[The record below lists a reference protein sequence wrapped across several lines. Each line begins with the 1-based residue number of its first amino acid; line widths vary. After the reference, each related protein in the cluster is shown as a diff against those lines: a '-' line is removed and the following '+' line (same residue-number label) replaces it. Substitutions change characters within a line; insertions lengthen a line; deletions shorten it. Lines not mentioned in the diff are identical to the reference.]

1 MAADSFSVDDTES
14 AERWDSCWNA
24 LTSLP
29 GRNLSVA
36 ALRTE
41 AAQIVNSC
49 RASTEGR
56 GIEHLEERARV
67 AHRLATDQFTHSSG
81 EQLSRF
87 TVVLSAARS
96 VLRRASR
103 EAAR

>member
-1 MAADSFSVDDTES
+1 MAADSFSEDDTES

-56 GIEHLEERARV
+56 GIEHIEERVRV
-67 AHRLATDQFTHSSG
+67 AYRLATDRFTHSSG
-81 EQLSRF
+81 EHLSRF
-87 TVVLSAARS
+87 MVVLSGARS
-96 VLRRASR
+96 VLRCASR

>member
-1 MAADSFSVDDTES
+1 MAAHSFSEDETES
-14 AERWDSCWNA
+14 VEKWDSCWNA

-29 GRNLSVA
+29 GHNLSVA

-41 AAQIVNSC
+41 AAQIVNSY

-56 GIEHLEERARV
+56 GIEHIEERARV
-67 AHRLATDQFTHSSG
+67 AYSQATDQLTHGSG
-81 EQLSRF
+81 EHLSRF
-87 TVVLSAARS
+87 MAVLSGTLS
-96 VLRRASR
+96 VLRRLSR